1 MMSPMVPNGHD
12 AARRTERHGDIILLD
27 GGMGQELLRRAD
39 AEPTPLWSSQ
49 VMIDQPDLVREVH
62 ADFIAAGADV
72 LTINAYSATRCRLG
86 PAGVEHEYERL
97 QQVACRLALEARG
110 DRADVRIAGCLSPYG
125 WTYRPELTPP
135 FDELW
140 PQYAETAALQAP
152 YVDLII
158 CETMGSIDEARA
170 AVTGALPTGLP
181 VWVSWTL
188 ADDDTA
194 RLRSGEPL
202 TDAVAALAALGPDAI
217 LVNCSVPEAF
227 TAAMPALASGPSPF
241 GAYANGFTHIADSFA
256 PGSVTTLLDQRHDL
270 GPERYADI
278 AMQWIALGATI
289 VGGCC
294 EIGPGH
300 IAELDRRLSRL
311 S

>member
-1 MMSPMVPNGHD
+1 MAPNEREPADRG
-12 AARRTERHGDIILLD
+12 ERHGDITLLD

-39 AEPTPLWSSQ
+39 ADPTPLWSSQ
-49 VMIDQPDLVREVH
+49 VMIDQPDLVRDLH

-72 LTINAYSATRCRLG
+72 ITVNAYSATRCRLG
-86 PAGVEHEYERL
+86 PAGVEHDYERL
-97 QQVACRLALEARG
+97 QQLACRLAAEARG
-110 DRADVRIAGCLSPYG
+110 DRTDVRIAGCLSPYG
-125 WTYRPELTPP
+125 WTYRPELAPP

-140 PQYAETAALQAP
+140 PLYAETAALQAP
-152 YVDLII
+152 HVDLII

-188 ADDDTA
+188 LDDDTA

-202 TDAVAALAALGPDAI
+202 AEAVATMAELGPAAI
-217 LVNCSVPEAF
+217 LVNCSVPETF
-227 TAAMPALASGPSPF
+227 TAAMPALATSPTPF
-241 GAYANGFTHIADSFA
+241 GAYANGFTHIVDSFG

-270 GPERYADI
+270 GPVPYAEI
-278 AMQWIALGATI
+278 AMQWIEQGATI

-294 EIGPGH
+294 EIGPEH
-300 IAELDRRLSRL
+300 IAELDRRLCDL

>member
-1 MMSPMVPNGHD
+1 MHHD
-12 AARRTERHGDIILLD
+12 ITLLD
-27 GGMGQELLRRAD
+27 GGMGQELLLRAD
-39 AEPTPLWSSQ
+39 AEPAPLWSSQ
-49 VMIDQPDLVREVH
+49 VMIDQPELVRDVH

-72 LTINAYSATRCRLG
+72 ITVNAYSATRCRLG
-86 PAGVEHEYERL
+86 PAGFGDDYERL
-97 QQVACRLALEARG
+97 QQLACRLAVEARG
-110 DRADVRIAGCLSPYG
+110 DRSDVRIAGCLSPYG
-125 WTYRPELTPP
+125 WTYRPEMAPP

-140 PQYAETAALQAP
+140 PLYAETAALQAP
-152 YVDLII
+152 HVDLII

-170 AVTGALPTGLP
+170 AVTGAAATGLP

-188 ADDDTA
+188 IDDDTA

-202 TDAVAALAALGPDAI
+202 VDAIAALAELDPAAI

-227 TAAMPALASGPSPF
+227 TAAMPALATSPVPF
-241 GAYANGFTHIADSFA
+241 GAYANGFSHIVDDYA
-256 PGSVTTLLDQRHDL
+256 PGQVTTLLGHRHDL
-270 GPERYADI
+270 GPDAYAGV
-278 AMQWIALGATI
+278 ALGWVGQGATI

-300 IAELDRRLSRL
+300 IAELDRRLAEL